1 MPAVTKFTPR
11 IRKQKAKARAT
22 VPAEAQLAN
31 TDQSN
36 AVEIIP
42 APKTEAEERR
52 RKVREEIR
60 AQQPESKVSSKKK
73 KRLEHYIVCVVDP
86 KACRVLVLT
95 SL

>member
-11 IRKQKAKARAT
+11 LRKQKAKARAT

-36 AVEIIP
+36 VVEIIP
-42 APKTEAEERR
+42 ASKTEAEERR
-52 RKVREEIR
+52 RKLREEIR

-73 KRLEHYIVCVVDP
+73 KRLEHYIVCVNGSKTCYV
-86 KACRVLVLT
+86 RILT
-95 SL
+95 MP

>member
-1 MPAVTKFTPR
+1 MPAVPKFTPR

-31 TDQSN
+31 TAQSN

-42 APKTEAEERR
+42 ASKTEAEERR
-52 RKVREEIR
+52 RKLREEIR

-73 KRLEHYIVCVVDP
+73 KRLEHYIVCVLDCE
-86 KACRVLVLT
+86 AYRFRVLT